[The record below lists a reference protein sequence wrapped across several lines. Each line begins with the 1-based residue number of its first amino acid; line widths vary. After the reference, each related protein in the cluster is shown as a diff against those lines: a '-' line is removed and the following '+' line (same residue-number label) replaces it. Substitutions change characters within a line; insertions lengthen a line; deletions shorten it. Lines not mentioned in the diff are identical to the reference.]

1 MAFSPARRIR
11 SFLHA
16 FRGVGTVLHSEPNAR
31 IHWAATVVV
40 IVLGAVFSISE
51 LEWTAVVLAL
61 GLVWISEALNT
72 AVEFLADEVS
82 REQRA
87 LIGKAKDAAAAG
99 VLWAAIS
106 ALVVGFL
113 VFYPHV
119 ARLLKP

>member
-1 MAFSPARRIR
+1 M
-11 SFLHA
+11 
-16 FRGVGTVLHSEPNAR
+16 LHSEPNAR

-119 ARLLKP
+119 ARFLKP